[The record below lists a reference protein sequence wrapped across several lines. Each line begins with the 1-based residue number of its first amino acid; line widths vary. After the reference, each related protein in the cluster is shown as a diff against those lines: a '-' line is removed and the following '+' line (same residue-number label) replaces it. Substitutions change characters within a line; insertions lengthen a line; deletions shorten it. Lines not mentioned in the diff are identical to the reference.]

1 MITQSDKALEAWKA
15 TERVLD
21 AIVTIN
27 GTDYHTTDITSIAYD
42 SGAFTGDTFAIGS
55 TYENG
60 LTIEFSHIVE
70 GLEQGQKVTAKVGI
84 KTSDGTY
91 EYCPLGVFI
100 VSDDIEMDRNNDLT
114 TIKCYNQ
121 MCLLEGTYTSK
132 LSYPASA
139 ADIIAEI
146 ANMAGVMLSTD
157 EIAKLPALTSLANA
171 ISGQTY
177 RDAIGWI
184 AQFYAGFATFDRDG
198 KLTIRTIAAPDYTLN
213 PSQYE
218 QAGLT
223 KNEAPYKIG
232 GIQCEVTTTTT
243 DSTGESTD
251 NTVTLQVGDST
262 GSQIKLTNN
271 LMTQERL
278 EMVWAQL
285 KDINFYPYSLNWFGN
300 PAIEAGDWLTLQDTK
315 GNKFNVPNN
324 SYTMTFDGSFSAVSK
339 ADQTSTSSST
349 YAWNGQL
356 TQVVKTLVGKLTPAG
371 NFIYGPETTDEPTG
385 AKFNDLWY
393 KQNGNKLE
401 MWTYERQSDGSG
413 KWSQTLSDATGED
426 VKSAVAANQA
436 EAEIAKTNSQN
447 AVDKA
452 DSAIQQ
458 AVSAYTL
465 GSNANQLASD
475 AKNDAVAAL
484 TNSNTALNDAKS
496 ALTVTA
502 QNSNDITA
510 VQADLSSA
518 KTDLQNKITENTT
531 AISNA
536 QSSINTVSSDLAST
550 KTNLQTVSDKAT
562 QNGKDINTTN
572 STVSGIQTD
581 LANTKGDVTE
591 LQTTASGLS
600 ADMVSANGDI
610 SSLKARAGSL
620 ESNMSTATGD
630 ISTLKQTA
638 SSLTSAMSG
647 KVDNTVYQ
655 SDKTQTANSISSVVS
670 TINNLGVVNLLT
682 GTTDDTVMT
691 ANSHNF
697 HFVTIYTSLIPGKT
711 YTFSAEVTLNG
722 SSSNKVSIKVY
733 NSDNSGAALVG
744 TDTFVADGTRQSWT
758 FTVPNNGANLLIYS
772 GLQGS
777 AANITATY
785 HHMKLESGTVST
797 PWSPAP
803 SDKANQT
810 DFSATQQTVNGL
822 TTTVSSHTGD
832 ISSLKQ
838 TATTMQSD
846 IKDNADN
853 IAAVNLTAQG
863 LQTSVTDAQGNISVL
878 QQDVGGL
885 KVTTQD
891 NANNINSLQT
901 TAHGLTVSMQDAQG
915 NIASLQATAQNI
927 TQTVSDTNT
936 RIDNLDYANTNL
948 LTNSGTFKAT
958 WGYFGSIDTSS
969 PAIFHYSGTV
979 DNYRDFLNQ
988 PNLAG
993 LSSIQQTYTI
1003 GFWAKGTGILTT
1015 YVYPGVGGGN
1025 NHHTWS
1031 LTSEWQYFTQNFDT
1045 HASDTDMGNKTFLF
1059 RNNKED
1065 NPSGSLDVYITK
1077 PKLEQGST
1085 ATDWSPAPQDFTD
1098 LSTIVTG
1105 HTTQIEQNAA
1115 AINLKANST
1124 DVDQLAGRV
1133 STAEGNISVMAGQ
1146 IQTKVT
1152 QNDINNSLAG
1162 YATQDWTS
1170 GQISVKAN
1178 EINSTVSQVQTH
1190 LDNLQIGGRNIIPNS
1205 SMSVLENTGWTF
1217 NPATARIDGTDTA
1230 IDVLTGTMSAEISRD
1245 ITGVQPNT
1253 DYCISID
1260 LDWGEYDS
1268 SKVGSFEAHVF
1279 FVERRSDGST
1289 TATYVDNNYNIS
1301 NSDPRQGYTFKT
1313 QPDTAGGTLIV
1324 RAGPYNKII
1333 FKELEMQTGTKF
1345 GPWSPAPADLA
1356 TVTALSSVSQK
1367 ADSISTTVTNY
1378 KSDADSKFSTINQT
1392 ISGIQS
1398 TVANKAEQSQ
1408 LTQLAGQ
1415 VTSTINSINTINKN
1429 LSWQTVTA
1437 ATDLNTMQTQ
1447 GQFFMKG
1454 TLSNSPVVAWAYLT
1468 VEKVDSTR
1476 LKQTVQ
1482 KDNSNDQYVRYYNGS
1497 WSAWSQ
1503 SANYSQITQL
1513 NSMIDARVT
1522 KNGVINAVNISSEG
1536 IQIYGDKLHITAST
1550 YIDNAVIK
1558 SAMID
1563 TLSAD
1568 KITVGTLNGAN
1579 VNVINLNAANI
1590 TTGTLS
1596 GSNLSLNLDTGEV
1609 LFQKGAIKSTDGL
1622 LDIEINDGTFSQNNS
1637 SGDGFIFRNGNIYF
1651 SNKSSWAA
1659 WDAPLYGTI
1668 SLNERAFAAGQGGM
1682 AIKGA
1687 KNVVVQT
1694 DDYNGD
1700 FVMGPPPNL
1709 TGSGLL
1715 LREDRIEMASA
1726 QTYLYGGLGYSYIN
1740 HPFIEIGTSIWE
1752 NQYND
1757 NAGSNVLIRASG
1769 IILDG
1774 DVMSLNG
1781 FHIANNYITTA
1792 GDGLWVNSAF
1802 GSGGNATIHAQ
1813 SFSQTSLLSKKT
1825 NVIPLDRLKA
1835 RDAIRTVDIQEY
1847 MYKDDVENGITK
1859 KYSSGIIDDI
1869 NEKPK
1874 YSMPFDWISADG
1886 KGREDG
1892 TALGYTI
1899 VAVQD
1904 LYDQIED
1911 LKEQVKQLKGES
1923 AA

>member
-1 MITQSDKALEAWKA
+1 
-15 TERVLD
+15 
-21 AIVTIN
+21 
-27 GTDYHTTDITSIAYD
+27 
-42 SGAFTGDTFAIGS
+42 
-55 TYENG
+55 
-60 LTIEFSHIVE
+60 
-70 GLEQGQKVTAKVGI
+70 
-84 KTSDGTY
+84 
-91 EYCPLGVFI
+91 
-100 VSDDIEMDRNNDLT
+100 
-114 TIKCYNQ
+114 
-121 MCLLEGTYTSK
+121 
-132 LSYPASA
+132 
-139 ADIIAEI
+139 
-146 ANMAGVMLSTD
+146 
-157 EIAKLPALTSLANA
+157 
-171 ISGQTY
+171 
-177 RDAIGWI
+177 
-184 AQFYAGFATFDRDG
+184 
-198 KLTIRTIAAPDYTLN
+198 
-213 PSQYE
+213 
-218 QAGLT
+218 
-223 KNEAPYKIG
+223 
-232 GIQCEVTTTTT
+232 
-243 DSTGESTD
+243 
-251 NTVTLQVGDST
+251 
-262 GSQIKLTNN
+262 
-271 LMTQERL
+271 
-278 EMVWAQL
+278 
-285 KDINFYPYSLNWFGN
+285 
-300 PAIEAGDWLTLQDTK
+300 
-315 GNKFNVPNN
+315 
-324 SYTMTFDGSFSAVSK
+324 MTFDGSFSAVSK

-475 AKNDAVAAL
+475 AKNDAATAL

-496 ALTVTA
+496 ALTVTT

-581 LANTKGDVTE
+581 LANTQGDVTE
-591 LQTTASGLS
+591 LKTTASGLET
-600 ADMVSANGDI
+600 DMTNAKSDITTLKSDATGFQTAISDAQGDI
-610 SSLKARAGSL
+610 STLQSRAGSL
-620 ESNMSTATGD
+620 ESSMSTAQGNISTLQQTATSLQSAVAGKVDNSVYQTDKTQTATSISNVVSKVDGMQIGGTNLLLDTQNLSNSWYNTAGTGGGGIDPAESAVSTKVIHLYKNSSSTDPLTSGYATTTVVHLVQGQQYTFSCQLHYYSDSPTGASSSQQVALFSQYTDKVTNGIGITITNSVTDTFKTYSVTFTAKATGDYASWRVLSYTTFVNGSLYIADQKLEVGNKPTPWSPSPGDLASQTDMSSMQQTVSGIQTNVTSAQGDISQLKQTATSLQSTVSGNSND

-638 SSLTSAMSG
+638 TGLTSSVSSLQT
-647 KVDNTVYQ
+647 DNTTN
-655 SDKTQTANSISSVVS
+655 KNSISY
-670 TINNLGVVNLLT
+670 LQQ
-682 GTTDDTVMT
+682 T
-691 ANSHNF
+691 A
-697 HFVTIYTSLIPGKT
+697 TSLQ
-711 YTFSAEVTLNG
+711 
-722 SSSNKVSIKVY
+722 SSISTTNTNLSNLS
-733 NSDNSGAALVG
+733 S
-744 TDTFVADGTRQSWT
+744 
-758 FTVPNNGANLLIYS
+758 
-772 GLQGS
+772 
-777 AANITATY
+777 
-785 HHMKLESGTVST
+785 TVST
-797 PWSPAP
+797 QGTEISQNS
-803 SDKANQT
+803 SDISLKANQT
-810 DFSATQQTVNGL
+810 DVNTL
-822 TTTVSSHTGD
+822 TSR
-832 ISSLKQ
+832 
-838 TATTMQSD
+838 
-846 IKDNADN
+846 
-853 IAAVNLTAQG
+853 
-863 LQTSVTDAQGNISVL
+863 
-878 QQDVGGL
+878 
-885 KVTTQD
+885 VTTAESNITA
-891 NANNINSLQT
+891 NAN
-901 TAHGLTVSMQDAQG
+901 A
-915 NIASLQATAQNI
+915 I
-927 TQTVSDTNT
+927 TQKVSANDVTSMLT
-936 RIDNLDYANTNL
+936 PYAT
-948 LTNSGTFKAT
+948 
-958 WGYFGSIDTSS
+958 
-969 PAIFHYSGTV
+969 
-979 DNYRDFLNQ
+979 
-988 PNLAG
+988 
-993 LSSIQQTYTI
+993 QTYTQSAI
-1003 GFWAKGTGILTT
+1003 
-1015 YVYPGVGGGN
+1015 
-1025 NHHTWS
+1025 
-1031 LTSEWQYFTQNFDT
+1031 TQ
-1045 HASDTDMGNKTFLF
+1045 
-1059 RNNKED
+1059 
-1065 NPSGSLDVYITK
+1065 
-1077 PKLEQGST
+1077 
-1085 ATDWSPAPQDFTD
+1085 
-1098 LSTIVTG
+1098 
-1105 HTTQIEQNAA
+1105 
-1115 AINLKANST
+1115 
-1124 DVDQLAGRV
+1124 
-1133 STAEGNISVMAGQ
+1133 
-1146 IQTKVT
+1146 
-1152 QNDINNSLAG
+1152 
-1162 YATQDWTS
+1162 
-1170 GQISVKAN
+1170 KAN
-1178 EINSTVSQVQTH
+1178 EINSTVSQVQTN
-1190 LDNLQIGGRNIIPNS
+1190 LDNLSTGGRNLLYS
-1205 SMSVLENTGWTF
+1205 SWTIGS
-1217 NPATARIDGTDTA
+1217 PWYASGDTA
-1230 IDVLTGTMSAEISRD
+1230 YCNDQDIVAGISQTVIKSWGDWGSYRSNQELLLEDGVDYTISLYARGYALYSSGSLYLTVYCGGDGQYGISGAD
-1245 ITGVQPNT
+1245 IVPNT
-1253 DYCISID
+1253 LTDKFTQYSITVKGSGKSIYNFRIEGHG
-1260 LDWGEYDS
+1260 DWSAVGGSIFMYGFKIEKGTRATDS
-1268 SKVGSFEAHVF
+1268 
-1279 FVERRSDGST
+1279 
-1289 TATYVDNNYNIS
+1289 
-1301 NSDPRQGYTFKT
+1301 
-1313 QPDTAGGTLIV
+1313 
-1324 RAGPYNKII
+1324 
-1333 FKELEMQTGTKF
+1333 
-1345 GPWSPAPADLA
+1345 SPAPEDMA
-1356 TVTALSSVSQK
+1356 TNVALTEVKQT
-1367 ADSISTTVTNY
+1367 ADSISTTVTNN
-1378 KSDADSKFSTINQT
+1378 KNDADSKFSTINQT

-1398 TVANKAEQSQ
+1398 TVSNKADNSTV
-1408 LTQLAGQ
+1408 TQLSNVVQ
-1415 VTSTINSINTINKN
+1415 TKVSSQDYTSKVTQLSDDIN
-1429 LSWQTVTA
+1429 LR
-1437 ATDLNTMQTQ
+1437 
-1447 GQFFMKG
+1447 
-1454 TLSNSPVVAWAYLT
+1454 
-1468 VEKVDSTR
+1468 VEKS
-1476 LKQTVQ
+1476 
-1482 KDNSNDQYVRYYNGS
+1482 
-1497 WSAWSQ
+1497 
-1503 SANYSQITQL
+1503 
-1513 NSMIDARVT
+1513 
-1522 KNGVINAVNISSEG
+1522 GVIAAIDVSSEG

-1700 FVMGPPPNL
+1700 FVMGPPSSL

-1774 DVMSLNG
+1774 NVMSLNG

-1835 RDAIRTVDIQEY
+1835 RNAIRTVDIQEY
-1847 MYKDDVENGITK
+1847 MYKDDVANGITK

>member
-1 MITQSDKALEAWKA
+1 MITQSDKTLEAWRA

-100 VSDDIEMDRNNDLT
+100 VSDDIQMDRNNDQT
-114 TIKCYNQ
+114 SIKCYDQ
-121 MCLLEGTYTSK
+121 MCLMEGTYTSK

-146 ANMAGVMLSTD
+146 ANMVGVTLNTD
-157 EIAKLPALTSLANA
+157 EIARLPAVTSLANA

-198 KLTIRTIAAPDYTLN
+198 KLTIRTIATPDYTLD

-262 GSQIKLTNN
+262 GSQIKLANN

-356 TQVVKTLVGKLTPAG
+356 TQVVKTLVGKLNPAG

-475 AKNDAVAAL
+475 AKNDAATAL
-484 TNSNTALNDAKS
+484 TKIGQTDNNLTNVQTQLTDAKS
-496 ALTVTA
+496 DLSAVTQKA
-502 QNSNDITA
+502 KENGDSIIVVQSDISGFKNQLADTDGRVSSTEQDINGLKTAVTDNKNDIT
-510 VQADLSSA
+510 V
-518 KTDLQNKITENTT
+518 
-531 AISNA
+531 
-536 QSSINTVSSDLAST
+536 
-550 KTNLQTVSDKAT
+550 
-562 QNGKDINTTN
+562 
-572 STVSGIQTD
+572 
-581 LANTKGDVTE
+581 
-591 LQTTASGLS
+591 LQTTATGL
-600 ADMVSANGDI
+600 
-610 SSLKARAGSL
+610 
-620 ESNMSTATGD
+620 
-630 ISTLKQTA
+630 
-638 SSLTSAMSG
+638 
-647 KVDNTVYQ
+647 
-655 SDKTQTANSISSVVS
+655 TAN
-670 TINNLGVVNLLT
+670 
-682 GTTDDTVMT
+682 
-691 ANSHNF
+691 
-697 HFVTIYTSLIPGKT
+697 
-711 YTFSAEVTLNG
+711 
-722 SSSNKVSIKVY
+722 
-733 NSDNSGAALVG
+733 
-744 TDTFVADGTRQSWT
+744 
-758 FTVPNNGANLLIYS
+758 
-772 GLQGS
+772 
-777 AANITATY
+777 
-785 HHMKLESGTVST
+785 
-797 PWSPAP
+797 
-803 SDKANQT
+803 
-810 DFSATQQTVNGL
+810 
-822 TTTVSSHTGD
+822 
-832 ISSLKQ
+832 
-838 TATTMQSD
+838 
-846 IKDNADN
+846 
-853 IAAVNLTAQG
+853 
-863 LQTSVTDAQGNISVL
+863 
-878 QQDVGGL
+878 
-885 KVTTQD
+885 
-891 NANNINSLQT
+891 
-901 TAHGLTVSMQDAQG
+901 MQDAQG

-969 PAIFHYSGTV
+969 PTIFHYSGTV
-979 DNYRDFLNQ
+979 DNYQDFLNQ

-1015 YVYPGVGGGN
+1015 YVYPGVGGGD

-1059 RNNKED
+1059 RNNKGD
-1065 NPSGSLDVYITK
+1065 NSSGSLDVYITK
-1077 PKLEQGST
+1077 PKLEQGSK
-1085 ATDWSPAPQDFTD
+1085 ATPWSPAPQDFTD

-1178 EINSTVSQVQTH
+1178 EINSSVARVQTN
-1190 LDNLQIGGRNIIPNS
+1190 LDNLQIGGTNLLAGTS
-1205 SMSVLENTGWTF
+1205 SDWTTVSTTGWNTNMPNWGF
-1217 NPATARIDGTDTA
+1217 NQI
-1230 IDVLTGTMSAEISRD
+1230 MSADTTFTFRAYLKPGAHSGSVQFIYKDTDGNTHFVDNASSGSPRIESGQEGYSYVTVTVPKGGEVINCTIISPDNPSDWYDYSYKEAKLEIS
-1245 ITGVQPNT
+1245 TKP
-1253 DYCISID
+1253 
-1260 LDWGEYDS
+1260 S
-1268 SKVGSFEAHVF
+1268 S
-1279 FVERRSDGST
+1279 
-1289 TATYVDNNYNIS
+1289 
-1301 NSDPRQGYTFKT
+1301 
-1313 QPDTAGGTLIV
+1313 
-1324 RAGPYNKII
+1324 
-1333 FKELEMQTGTKF
+1333 
-1345 GPWSPAPADLA
+1345 WSPASQDMATNVALTEVKQTADGLLTTVSNIQGTKADISYVDQTA
-1356 TVTALSSVSQK
+1356 TMIAGKVGYDNLVANPEFTGAGDHYIPGWDINANEAYVGTSTYDVIEGSKVYALSVLQDDSNKWFQGALSTKFVPAPAGQAMSFGAYILKWDGDDGNDLSVQYEFFA
-1367 ADSISTTVTNY
+1367 ADQSTRTGFGVIGTAIKNQWVACKLENVIPPDNTVYVRMTAFAHGTN
-1378 KSDADSKFSTINQT
+1378 KFSTGHWQMSRSTTLPYYSTAGTGSFSILNDNIN
-1392 ISGIQS
+1392 
-1398 TVANKAEQSQ
+1398 
-1408 LTQLAGQ
+1408 LR
-1415 VTSTINSINTINKN
+1415 
-1429 LSWQTVTA
+1429 
-1437 ATDLNTMQTQ
+1437 
-1447 GQFFMKG
+1447 
-1454 TLSNSPVVAWAYLT
+1454 
-1468 VEKVDSTR
+1468 VE
-1476 LKQTVQ
+1476 
-1482 KDNSNDQYVRYYNGS
+1482 
-1497 WSAWSQ
+1497 
-1503 SANYSQITQL
+1503 
-1513 NSMIDARVT
+1513 

-1536 IQIYGDKLHITAST
+1536 IQIYGDKLHITATT
-1550 YIDNAVIK
+1550 YIDDAIIK

-1700 FVMGPPPNL
+1700 FVMGPPSSL

-1774 DVMSLNG
+1774 NVMSLNG
-1781 FHIANNYITTA
+1781 FHISNNYITTA

-1802 GSGGNATIHAQ
+1802 GSGGNATIHAH

-1835 RDAIRTVDIQEY
+1835 RNAIRTVDIQEY
-1847 MYKDDVENGITK
+1847 MYKDDVANGVTK

>member
-1 MITQSDKALEAWKA
+1 MITQSDKTLEAWRA

-100 VSDDIEMDRNNDLT
+100 VSDDIQMDRNNDQT
-114 TIKCYNQ
+114 SIKCYDQ
-121 MCLLEGTYTSK
+121 MCLMEGTYTSK

-146 ANMAGVMLSTD
+146 ANMVGVTLNTD
-157 EIAKLPALTSLANA
+157 EIARLPAVTSLANA

-198 KLTIRTIAAPDYTLN
+198 KLTIRTIATPDYTLN

-251 NTVTLQVGDST
+251 NTVTLQAGDST

-324 SYTMTFDGSFSAVSK
+324 SYTMAFDGSFSAVSK

-371 NFIYGPETTDEPTG
+371 NFIYGPEKTDEPTG

-401 MWTYERQSDGSG
+401 MWTFERQSDGSG
-413 KWSQTLSDATGED
+413 KWSLTVSDSTGVEVKASVDAAHQEAQTAITN
-426 VKSAVAANQA
+426 ANTAITQA
-436 EAEIAKTNSQN
+436 DT
-447 AVDKA
+447 
-452 DSAIQQ
+452 AIQQ
-458 AVSAYTL
+458 AGFANTVATESQTIANDAKTSAGTAM
-465 GSNANQLASD
+465 SNAQTALQRAQQALAAGNTNSTDITNVSKDLSD
-475 AKNDAVAAL
+475 AK
-484 TNSNTALNDAKS
+484 TG
-496 ALTVTA
+496 
-502 QNSNDITA
+502 
-510 VQADLSSA
+510 
-518 KTDLQNKITENTT
+518 LQNQITDNKNNINDTTANLATVSKDLNTT
-531 AISNA
+531 KS
-536 QSSINTVSSDLAST
+536 
-550 KTNLQTVSDKAT
+550 NLQTVSDQAT
-562 QNGKDINTTN
+562 QNGKNINTTN
-572 STVSGIQTD
+572 NTVNGIKTD

-600 ADMVSANGDI
+600 ADMVNAKGDI
-610 SSLKARAGSL
+610 SSLKTKAGSL
-620 ESNMSTATGD
+620 ESSMSTVTGD
-630 ISTLKQTA
+630 ISTLKQTTNSL
-638 SSLTSAMSG
+638 SSQMSG
-647 KVDNTVYQ
+647 KVDTTVYQ
-655 SDKTQTANSISSVVS
+655 SDKTQTANSISNVVTKLDS
-670 TINNLGVVNLLT
+670 IQIGGVNLWLGT
-682 GTTDDTVMT
+682 KDFNSQYWYSKDATLVTDSAVPDFSIVKSTTDWGSFKNRQPITFEKNVPYTVSVYAKGASSGNMT
-691 ANSHNF
+691 I
-697 HFVTIYTSLIPGKT
+697 TLYTSYESGYAVEYDISTTLTEEYQRYSVTFIGDGLT
-711 YTFSAEVTLNG
+711 YNNTRIEPHGTW
-722 SSSNKVSIKVY
+722 SNVGNSVY
-733 NSDNSGAALVG
+733 FYAQKLEKGNVA
-744 TDTFVADGTRQSWT
+744 TDYSVAD
-758 FTVPNNGANLLIYS
+758 A
-772 GLQGS
+772 
-777 AANITATY
+777 
-785 HHMKLESGTVST
+785 
-797 PWSPAP
+797 
-803 SDKANQT
+803 DKANQT
-810 DFSATQQTVNGL
+810 DFSATQQTVNEL
-822 TTTVSSHTGD
+822 TTTVGSHTGD
-832 ISSLKQ
+832 ISTLKQ

-846 IKDNADN
+846 IKDNKDN
-853 IAAVNLTAQG
+853 ISSVKQTASSLTSQMQNKVDTTVYQSDKTQTANSISNVVTKLDSIQIGGVNLWLGTKDFNSQYWYSKDATLVTDSAVPDFSIVKSTTDWGSFKNRQPITFEKNVPYTVSVYAKG
-863 LQTSVTDAQGNISVL
+863 ASSGNMTITLYTSYESGYAVEYDISTTLTEEYQRYSVTFIGD
-878 QQDVGGL
+878 
-885 KVTTQD
+885 
-891 NANNINSLQT
+891 
-901 TAHGLTVSMQDAQG
+901 GLTYNNTRIEPHGTWSNVGNSVYFYAQKLEKG
-915 NIASLQATAQNI
+915 NIA
-927 TQTVSDTNT
+927 
-936 RIDNLDYANTNL
+936 
-948 LTNSGTFKAT
+948 
-958 WGYFGSIDTSS
+958 
-969 PAIFHYSGTV
+969 
-979 DNYRDFLNQ
+979 
-988 PNLAG
+988 
-993 LSSIQQTYTI
+993 
-1003 GFWAKGTGILTT
+1003 
-1015 YVYPGVGGGN
+1015 
-1025 NHHTWS
+1025 
-1031 LTSEWQYFTQNFDT
+1031 
-1045 HASDTDMGNKTFLF
+1045 
-1059 RNNKED
+1059 
-1065 NPSGSLDVYITK
+1065 
-1077 PKLEQGST
+1077 
-1085 ATDWSPAPQDFTD
+1085 
-1098 LSTIVTG
+1098 
-1105 HTTQIEQNAA
+1105 
-1115 AINLKANST
+1115 
-1124 DVDQLAGRV
+1124 
-1133 STAEGNISVMAGQ
+1133 
-1146 IQTKVT
+1146 
-1152 QNDINNSLAG
+1152 
-1162 YATQDWTS
+1162 
-1170 GQISVKAN
+1170 
-1178 EINSTVSQVQTH
+1178 
-1190 LDNLQIGGRNIIPNS
+1190 
-1205 SMSVLENTGWTF
+1205 
-1217 NPATARIDGTDTA
+1217 
-1230 IDVLTGTMSAEISRD
+1230 
-1245 ITGVQPNT
+1245 T
-1253 DYCISID
+1253 DYSIAD
-1260 LDWGEYDS
+1260 
-1268 SKVGSFEAHVF
+1268 
-1279 FVERRSDGST
+1279 
-1289 TATYVDNNYNIS
+1289 
-1301 NSDPRQGYTFKT
+1301 
-1313 QPDTAGGTLIV
+1313 
-1324 RAGPYNKII
+1324 
-1333 FKELEMQTGTKF
+1333 
-1345 GPWSPAPADLA
+1345 ADLA

-1367 ADSISTTVTNY
+1367 ADSISTTVTNN

-1398 TVANKAEQSQ
+1398 TVSNKADNSTV
-1408 LTQLAGQ
+1408 TQLSNVVQ
-1415 VTSTINSINTINKN
+1415 TKVSSQDYTSKVTQLSDDIN
-1429 LSWQTVTA
+1429 LR
-1437 ATDLNTMQTQ
+1437 
-1447 GQFFMKG
+1447 
-1454 TLSNSPVVAWAYLT
+1454 
-1468 VEKVDSTR
+1468 VEKS
-1476 LKQTVQ
+1476 
-1482 KDNSNDQYVRYYNGS
+1482 
-1497 WSAWSQ
+1497 
-1503 SANYSQITQL
+1503 
-1513 NSMIDARVT
+1513 
-1522 KNGVINAVNISSEG
+1522 GVIAAIDVSSEG

-1609 LFQKGAIKSTDGL
+1609 LFQKGTIKSTDGL

-1700 FVMGPPPNL
+1700 FVMGPPSNL

-1835 RDAIRTVDIQEY
+1835 RNAIRTVDIQEY
-1847 MYKDDVENGITK
+1847 MYKDDVANGVTK

>member
-1 MITQSDKALEAWKA
+1 MITQSDKTLEAWRA

-100 VSDDIEMDRNNDLT
+100 VSDDIQMDRNNDQT
-114 TIKCYNQ
+114 SIKCYDQ
-121 MCLLEGTYTSK
+121 MCLMEGTYTSK

-146 ANMAGVMLSTD
+146 ANMVGVTLNTD
-157 EIAKLPALTSLANA
+157 EIARLPAVTSLANA

-198 KLTIRTIAAPDYTLN
+198 KLTIRTIATPDYTLN

-251 NTVTLQVGDST
+251 NTVTLQAGDST

-324 SYTMTFDGSFSAVSK
+324 SYTMAFDGSFSAVSK

-371 NFIYGPETTDEPTG
+371 NFIYGPEKTDEPTG

-401 MWTYERQSDGSG
+401 MWTFERQSDGSG
-413 KWSQTLSDATGED
+413 KWSLTVSDSTGVEVKASVDAAHQEAQTAITN
-426 VKSAVAANQA
+426 ANTAITQA
-436 EAEIAKTNSQN
+436 DT
-447 AVDKA
+447 
-452 DSAIQQ
+452 AIQQ
-458 AVSAYTL
+458 AGFANTVATESQTIANDAKTSAGTAM
-465 GSNANQLASD
+465 SNAQTALQRAQQALAAGNTNSTDITNVSKDLSD
-475 AKNDAVAAL
+475 AK
-484 TNSNTALNDAKS
+484 TG
-496 ALTVTA
+496 
-502 QNSNDITA
+502 
-510 VQADLSSA
+510 
-518 KTDLQNKITENTT
+518 LQNQITDNKNNINDTTANLATVSKDLNTT
-531 AISNA
+531 KS
-536 QSSINTVSSDLAST
+536 
-550 KTNLQTVSDKAT
+550 NLQTVSDQAT
-562 QNGKDINTTN
+562 QNGKNINTTN
-572 STVSGIQTD
+572 NTVNGIKTD

-600 ADMVSANGDI
+600 ADMVNAKGDI
-610 SSLKARAGSL
+610 SSLKTKAGSL
-620 ESNMSTATGD
+620 ESSMSTVTGD
-630 ISTLKQTA
+630 ISTLKQTTNSL
-638 SSLTSAMSG
+638 SSQMSG
-647 KVDNTVYQ
+647 KVDTTVYQ
-655 SDKTQTANSISSVVS
+655 SDKTQTANSISNVVTKLDS
-670 TINNLGVVNLLT
+670 IQIGGVNLWLGT
-682 GTTDDTVMT
+682 KDFNSQYWYSKDATLVTDSAVPDFSIVKSTTDWGSFKNRQPITFEKNVPYTVSVYAKGASSGNMT
-691 ANSHNF
+691 MSL
-697 HFVTIYTSLIPGKT
+697 YTSYESGYAVEYDISTTLTEEYQRYSVTFIGDGLT
-711 YTFSAEVTLNG
+711 YNNTRIEPHGTW
-722 SSSNKVSIKVY
+722 SNVGNSVY
-733 NSDNSGAALVG
+733 FYAQKLEKGNVA
-744 TDTFVADGTRQSWT
+744 TDYSVAD
-758 FTVPNNGANLLIYS
+758 A
-772 GLQGS
+772 
-777 AANITATY
+777 
-785 HHMKLESGTVST
+785 
-797 PWSPAP
+797 
-803 SDKANQT
+803 DKANQT
-810 DFSATQQTVNGL
+810 DFSATQQTVNEL
-822 TTTVSSHTGD
+822 TTTVGSHTGD
-832 ISSLKQ
+832 ISTLKQ

-846 IKDNADN
+846 IKDNKDN
-853 IAAVNLTAQG
+853 ISSVKQTASSLTSQMQNKVDTTVYQSDKTQTANSISNVVTKLDSIQIGGVNLWLGTKDFNSQYWYSKDATLVTDSAVPDFSIVKSTTDWGSFKNRQPITFEKNVPYTVSVYAKG
-863 LQTSVTDAQGNISVL
+863 ASSGNMTMSLYTSYESGYAVEYDISTTLTEEYQRYSVTFIGD
-878 QQDVGGL
+878 
-885 KVTTQD
+885 
-891 NANNINSLQT
+891 
-901 TAHGLTVSMQDAQG
+901 GLTYNNTRIEPHGTWSNVGNSVYFYAQKLEKG
-915 NIASLQATAQNI
+915 NIA
-927 TQTVSDTNT
+927 
-936 RIDNLDYANTNL
+936 
-948 LTNSGTFKAT
+948 
-958 WGYFGSIDTSS
+958 
-969 PAIFHYSGTV
+969 
-979 DNYRDFLNQ
+979 
-988 PNLAG
+988 
-993 LSSIQQTYTI
+993 
-1003 GFWAKGTGILTT
+1003 
-1015 YVYPGVGGGN
+1015 
-1025 NHHTWS
+1025 
-1031 LTSEWQYFTQNFDT
+1031 
-1045 HASDTDMGNKTFLF
+1045 
-1059 RNNKED
+1059 
-1065 NPSGSLDVYITK
+1065 
-1077 PKLEQGST
+1077 
-1085 ATDWSPAPQDFTD
+1085 
-1098 LSTIVTG
+1098 
-1105 HTTQIEQNAA
+1105 
-1115 AINLKANST
+1115 
-1124 DVDQLAGRV
+1124 
-1133 STAEGNISVMAGQ
+1133 
-1146 IQTKVT
+1146 
-1152 QNDINNSLAG
+1152 
-1162 YATQDWTS
+1162 
-1170 GQISVKAN
+1170 
-1178 EINSTVSQVQTH
+1178 
-1190 LDNLQIGGRNIIPNS
+1190 
-1205 SMSVLENTGWTF
+1205 
-1217 NPATARIDGTDTA
+1217 
-1230 IDVLTGTMSAEISRD
+1230 
-1245 ITGVQPNT
+1245 T
-1253 DYCISID
+1253 DYSIAD
-1260 LDWGEYDS
+1260 
-1268 SKVGSFEAHVF
+1268 
-1279 FVERRSDGST
+1279 
-1289 TATYVDNNYNIS
+1289 
-1301 NSDPRQGYTFKT
+1301 
-1313 QPDTAGGTLIV
+1313 
-1324 RAGPYNKII
+1324 
-1333 FKELEMQTGTKF
+1333 
-1345 GPWSPAPADLA
+1345 ADLA

-1367 ADSISTTVTNY
+1367 ADSISTTVTNN

-1398 TVANKAEQSQ
+1398 TVSNKADNSTV
-1408 LTQLAGQ
+1408 TQLSNVVQ
-1415 VTSTINSINTINKN
+1415 TKVSSQDYTSKVTQLSDDIN
-1429 LSWQTVTA
+1429 LR
-1437 ATDLNTMQTQ
+1437 
-1447 GQFFMKG
+1447 
-1454 TLSNSPVVAWAYLT
+1454 
-1468 VEKVDSTR
+1468 VEKS
-1476 LKQTVQ
+1476 
-1482 KDNSNDQYVRYYNGS
+1482 
-1497 WSAWSQ
+1497 
-1503 SANYSQITQL
+1503 
-1513 NSMIDARVT
+1513 
-1522 KNGVINAVNISSEG
+1522 GVIAAIDVSSEG

-1609 LFQKGAIKSTDGL
+1609 LFQKGTIKSTDGL

-1700 FVMGPPPNL
+1700 FVMGPPSNL

-1835 RDAIRTVDIQEY
+1835 RNAIRTVDIQEY
-1847 MYKDDVENGITK
+1847 MYKDDVANGVTK

>member
-1 MITQSDKALEAWKA
+1 MITQSDKALEAWRA

-100 VSDDIEMDRNNDLT
+100 VSDDIEMDRNNDQT
-114 TIKCYNQ
+114 SIKCYDQ
-121 MCLLEGTYTSK
+121 MCLMEGTYTSK

-146 ANMAGVMLSTD
+146 ANMAGVMLNTD
-157 EIAKLPALTSLANA
+157 EIARLPTVTSLANA

-198 KLTIRTIAAPDYTLN
+198 KLTIHTVATPDYTLD

-436 EAEIAKTNSQN
+436 EAEVAKTNSQN

-475 AKNDAVAAL
+475 AKNDAATAL
-484 TNSNTALNDAKS
+484 TKIGQTDNNLTNVQTQLTDAKS
-496 ALTVTA
+496 DLSAVTQKA
-502 QNSNDITA
+502 KENGDSIIVVQSDISGFKNQLADTDGRVSSTEQDINGIKTAVTNSKNDIT
-510 VQADLSSA
+510 V
-518 KTDLQNKITENTT
+518 
-531 AISNA
+531 
-536 QSSINTVSSDLAST
+536 
-550 KTNLQTVSDKAT
+550 
-562 QNGKDINTTN
+562 
-572 STVSGIQTD
+572 
-581 LANTKGDVTE
+581 
-591 LQTTASGLS
+591 LQTTATGL
-600 ADMVSANGDI
+600 
-610 SSLKARAGSL
+610 
-620 ESNMSTATGD
+620 
-630 ISTLKQTA
+630 
-638 SSLTSAMSG
+638 
-647 KVDNTVYQ
+647 
-655 SDKTQTANSISSVVS
+655 TAN
-670 TINNLGVVNLLT
+670 
-682 GTTDDTVMT
+682 
-691 ANSHNF
+691 
-697 HFVTIYTSLIPGKT
+697 
-711 YTFSAEVTLNG
+711 
-722 SSSNKVSIKVY
+722 
-733 NSDNSGAALVG
+733 
-744 TDTFVADGTRQSWT
+744 
-758 FTVPNNGANLLIYS
+758 
-772 GLQGS
+772 
-777 AANITATY
+777 
-785 HHMKLESGTVST
+785 
-797 PWSPAP
+797 
-803 SDKANQT
+803 
-810 DFSATQQTVNGL
+810 
-822 TTTVSSHTGD
+822 
-832 ISSLKQ
+832 
-838 TATTMQSD
+838 
-846 IKDNADN
+846 
-853 IAAVNLTAQG
+853 
-863 LQTSVTDAQGNISVL
+863 
-878 QQDVGGL
+878 
-885 KVTTQD
+885 
-891 NANNINSLQT
+891 
-901 TAHGLTVSMQDAQG
+901 MQDAQG

-969 PAIFHYSGTV
+969 PTIFHYSGTV
-979 DNYRDFLNQ
+979 DNYQDFLNQ

-1015 YVYPGVGGGN
+1015 YVYPGVGGGD

-1059 RNNKED
+1059 RNNKGD

-1077 PKLEQGST
+1077 PKLEQGSK
-1085 ATDWSPAPQDFTD
+1085 ATPWSPAPQDFTD

-1105 HTTQIEQNAA
+1105 HTTQIEQNTNL
-1115 AINLKANST
+1115 INLKANST

-1133 STAEGNISVMAGQ
+1133 STAEGNISVMTGQ

-1152 QNDINNSLAG
+1152 QNDINNALTG

-1178 EINSTVSQVQTH
+1178 EINSTVSQVQTN

-1205 SMSVLENTGWTF
+1205 SMSVLENTGWAF
-1217 NPATARIDGTDTA
+1217 NPATARIEGTDTV

-1279 FVERRSDGST
+1279 FVERKSDGST

-1301 NSDPRQGYTFKT
+1301 NSDPRQGHTFKT

-1324 RAGPYNKII
+1324 RAGPYNKIM

-1367 ADSISTTVTNY
+1367 ADSISTTVTNN

-1398 TVANKAEQSQ
+1398 TVSNKADNSTV
-1408 LTQLAGQ
+1408 TQLSNVVQ
-1415 VTSTINSINTINKN
+1415 TKVSSQDYTSKVTQLSDDIN
-1429 LSWQTVTA
+1429 LR
-1437 ATDLNTMQTQ
+1437 
-1447 GQFFMKG
+1447 
-1454 TLSNSPVVAWAYLT
+1454 
-1468 VEKVDSTR
+1468 VEKS
-1476 LKQTVQ
+1476 
-1482 KDNSNDQYVRYYNGS
+1482 
-1497 WSAWSQ
+1497 
-1503 SANYSQITQL
+1503 
-1513 NSMIDARVT
+1513 
-1522 KNGVINAVNISSEG
+1522 GVIAAIDVSSEG

-1568 KITVGTLNGAN
+1568 KITVGTLNGAS

-1622 LDIEINDGTFSQNNS
+1622 LNIEINDGTFSQNNS
-1637 SGDGFIFRNGNIYF
+1637 NGDGFIFRNGNIYF

-1700 FVMGPPPNL
+1700 FVMGPPASL

-1774 DVMSLNG
+1774 NVMSLNG

-1802 GSGGNATIHAQ
+1802 GSGGNAAIHAQ
-1813 SFSQTSLLSKKT
+1813 SFNQTSLLSKKT

-1835 RDAIRTVDIQEY
+1835 RNAIRTVDIQEY

-1869 NEKPK
+1869 NDKPK